1 MNIGDQLLRLLRD
14 EREFEVVERGGI
26 FIARKRGFP
35 GRVFSRHS
43 PDRAVKAARSMSDFF
58 RHPPF
63 VVQGGVRARRPWAV
77 LHGEN
82 GR

>member
-1 MNIGDQLLRLLRD
+1 MNIGDQLLCLLKD
-14 EREFEVVERGGI
+14 EREFEVIERGGV

-35 GRVFSRHS
+35 GQVFSRHL
-43 PDRAVKAARSMSDFF
+43 PARAIKAARSMSDFF
-58 RHPPF
+58 RHPPYQ
-63 VVQGGVRARRPWAV
+63 VAAGVRERRPWAA